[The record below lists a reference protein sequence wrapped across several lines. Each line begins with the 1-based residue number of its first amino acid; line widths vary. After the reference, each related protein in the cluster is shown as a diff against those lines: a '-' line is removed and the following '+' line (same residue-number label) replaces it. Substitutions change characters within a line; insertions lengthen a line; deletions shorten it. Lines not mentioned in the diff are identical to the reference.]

1 MKTLVRMTLLSVLVA
16 TCVGVASADKPGR
29 HPHYL
34 HALSDLRHA
43 RAHLEFLTG
52 SEKRDAEEERAI
64 KEIDAAIREIKAAA
78 IDDGKNL
85 NDHPPIDAHLQR
97 TGRYHKALEL
107 LDAAHRDVTM
117 EEDDPQAQGLQG
129 RIIAHV
135 DEAHRTVERLVDK
148 YK

>member
-52 SEKRDAEEERAI
+52 SEERDAEEERAI